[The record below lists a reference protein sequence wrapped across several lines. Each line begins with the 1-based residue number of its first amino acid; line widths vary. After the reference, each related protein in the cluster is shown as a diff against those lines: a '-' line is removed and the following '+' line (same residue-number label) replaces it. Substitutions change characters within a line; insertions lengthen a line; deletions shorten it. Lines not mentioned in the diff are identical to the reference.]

1 MLTLNDKATAVALL
15 SAMADSL
22 LTAVRTHSDHAPDP
36 FCDAV
41 ELFLRHLDDTGCL
54 DTAGLALLGAVR
66 HLQSLPPSGMGRS
79 PSVSLVYLLGL
90 AMGTPAIAQHMVT
103 LSHRGKGH

>member
-41 ELFLRHLDDTGCL
+41 ELFLRYLDDTGSL

-66 HLQSLPPSGMGRS
+66 HLHSVPPSDMGRS

-90 AMGTPAIAQHMVT
+90 AMGTPVIAQHMVT